1 MKSITRTKPKSRIG
15 VVISSKMNKTAV
27 VNVERRVPHPVFKK
41 IITNSKRYYVHDES
55 NKLNVGDKVKIVET
69 RPLSKL
75 KRWRLGELLEKAT
88 D

>member
-69 RPLSKL
+69 RPVSKL